1 LEFLGVERGK
11 NIAEVIVRWR
21 SVVKRQEPAQEF
33 EFPFA
38 EPSNVGD
45 RLSTGEHRQKAKK

>member
-1 LEFLGVERGK
+1 VGK

-45 RLSTGEHRQKAKK
+45 RLSAGEHRQKAKK